1 MAEAIRP
8 KYLLM
13 KVNNKNRRTLE
24 SLDKESKSYYK
35 IVSSLLFRTVVSNP
49 IILKSSKLK
58 K

>member
-13 KVNNKNRRTLE
+13 KVNNKNRKTLE
-24 SLDKESKSYYK
+24 SMDKESKTYYK
-35 IVSSLLFRTVVSNP
+35 IVSFLLFRTVVSNP
-49 IILKSSKLK
+49 IIPKSSKLK